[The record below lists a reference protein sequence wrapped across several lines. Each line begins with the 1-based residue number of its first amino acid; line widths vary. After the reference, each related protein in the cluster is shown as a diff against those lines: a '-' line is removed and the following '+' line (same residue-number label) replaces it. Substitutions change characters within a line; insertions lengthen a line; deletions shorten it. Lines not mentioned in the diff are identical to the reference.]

1 MALKAD
7 DARDRAEQLVLVT
20 TRLTALIQEE
30 TRRID
35 ARLPSLAGPEADEKT
50 RLANAYRLELTRI
63 KHDTSLIDGA
73 GADLLAQLRQ
83 STEALNAALAG
94 HEIALGAVKLISE
107 GLVQAMAAEVSRVR
121 QGETNY
127 GASGGLSQPSGPTPT
142 LLDKSA

>member
-35 ARLPSLAGPEADEKT
+35 ARLPSLAGAEADEKT

-73 GADLLAQLRQ
+73 GDDLLAHLRR
-83 STEALNAALAG
+83 STEALNAALAA

-127 GASGGLSQPSGPTPT
+127 GATGGLSQPSGPTPT
-142 LLDKSA
+142 LLDKTA

>member
-30 TRRID
+30 TRRIG
-35 ARLPSLAGPEADEKT
+35 ARLPPIAGAEADEKT

-73 GADLLAQLRQ
+73 GDDLLAQLRQ
-83 STEALNAALAG
+83 STEALNAALAS
-94 HEIALGAVKLISE
+94 HEIELGAVKLISE

-121 QGETNY
+121 QGETSY
-127 GASGGLSQPSGPTPT
+127 GASGGLSPPSGPTPT

>member
-7 DARDRAEQLVLVT
+7 DAHDRAEQLVLVT

-35 ARLPSLAGPEADEKT
+35 ARLPSLAGAEADEKT

-73 GADLLAQLRQ
+73 GDNLLAQLRQ
-83 STEALNAALAG
+83 STEALNAALAA

-127 GASGGLSQPSGPTPT
+127 GATGGLSQPRGPTPT

>member
-20 TRLTALIQEE
+20 NRLTALIQEE

-35 ARLPSLAGPEADEKT
+35 ARLPSLAGAEADEKT

-73 GADLLAQLRQ
+73 GDDLLAQLRQ
-83 STEALNAALAG
+83 STEALNAALAA

-127 GASGGLSQPSGPTPT
+127 GATGGLSQPSGPTPT

>member
-35 ARLPSLAGPEADEKT
+35 ARLPALAGAEADEKT

-73 GADLLAQLRQ
+73 GDDLLAQLRQ
-83 STEALNAALAG
+83 STEALNAALAA

-127 GASGGLSQPSGPTPT
+127 GASGGLSQPSGPIPT
-142 LLDKSA
+142 LLDKTA